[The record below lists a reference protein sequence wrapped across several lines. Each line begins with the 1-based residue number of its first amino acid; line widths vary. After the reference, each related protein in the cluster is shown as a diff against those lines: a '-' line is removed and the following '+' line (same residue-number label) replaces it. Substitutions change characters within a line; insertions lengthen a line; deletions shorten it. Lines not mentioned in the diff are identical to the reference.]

1 MEDLSL
7 EPQEELARWASPV
20 SPNIRD
26 FSQRGLCTAEAPAED
41 SNCKPLLPPQEAE
54 SGLLCEHWN
63 AHSPRTLWAA
73 LTVARW
79 VLAWSSIREDRF
91 CVEGWQLLG
100 LAEP

>member
-7 EPQEELARWASPV
+7 EPQEELARWAYPV

-26 FSQRGLCTAEAPAED
+26 FSQRGLCTAEAPADD

-54 SGLLCEHWN
+54 SRLLWEHWN
-63 AHSPRTLWAA
+63 AHSPCTLWAA

-79 VLAWSSIREDRF
+79 VLAWSNIRKHRF
-91 CVEGWQLLG
+91 
-100 LAEP
+100 